1 MCEADSSAGSGRLA
15 SSGFGLLNNPD
26 TVSCEQEGV
35 SGSKPDYAGPDH
47 YDVTCLC
54 FDPLNTRQ
62 RDQRSYQCRVGRKR
76 PAVVR
81 EQIPACPFMP
91 TNGWDATLNP

>member
-15 SSGFGLLNNPD
+15 GSGFGLFNNPD
-26 TVSCEQEGV
+26 AVSCEQEGV

-54 FDPLNTRQ
+54 IDPLNTRQ
-62 RDQRSYQCRVGRKR
+62 
-76 PAVVR
+76 
-81 EQIPACPFMP
+81 
-91 TNGWDATLNP
+91 